1 MKQFLRIVLVCLL
14 LIPSAQAA
22 EVQRVTSKGGMVA
35 WLVEDNTVP
44 AVTVSLL
51 VRGAGAAY
59 DLQPKQGRATLAAA
73 LLTEGAGERDSA
85 AFHDVLDFH
94 AIRLNASASQD
105 DLDLSMT
112 TLSEHTELAFSLLRD
127 VLAAPRFDAADVSRM
142 RAQQLAAI
150 KENAGDAGYQSARGM
165 YAVLFPDHPYG
176 RAASGTLETV
186 AALTREDMVAYHT
199 THIRRDAMIL
209 SVSGDISAKE
219 LAALMEA
226 HFDTLPTPE
235 DAPVPVAKA
244 LPAFGSAQGK
254 EMQVPQTVV
263 SFALPGVARKD
274 EAYFAAF
281 IANHLF
287 GGNGLSSRLGH
298 EIREKRGL
306 AYSAYS
312 GLVDL
317 DQAPL
322 LTGSFATRNDQV
334 AEAIATLKEV
344 VATLGKEGF
353 SEEEFSEGVQY
364 LVGSFPAK
372 LTSNRAVVGYLEVMQ
387 RYDLG
392 MDYLDK
398 RNDYLAAVTRAEVNA
413 VTKRLFKP
421 ENLVIMTAGKPATAV
436 LNKENKKQ

>member
-1 MKQFLRIVLVCLL
+1 MKQFLHIAFVWLL
-14 LIPSAQAA
+14 LTPAAQAA
-22 EVQRVTSKGGMVA
+22 KVQEVTSKGGMVA
-35 WLVEDNTVP
+35 WLVEDSTVP
-44 AVTVSLL
+44 AVTVSVL

-59 DLQPKQGRATLAAA
+59 DPQPKQGRVTLAAS
-73 LLTEGAGERDSA
+73 LLTEGAGSRDSA
-85 AFHDVLDFH
+85 AFHDALDFH
-94 AIRLNASASQD
+94 AIRLSASASQD
-105 DLDLSMT
+105 DLDLSVT
-112 TLSEHTELAFSLLRD
+112 TLSEHTELAFSLLHD
-127 VLAAPRFDAADVSRM
+127 VLSAPRFDAADVARM
-142 RAQQLAAI
+142 KAQQLAAI
-150 KENAGDAGYQSARGM
+150 KENIGDAGYQSARGM
-165 YAVLFPDHPYG
+165 YAALFPDHSYG
-176 RAASGTLETV
+176 RATSGTLETV
-186 AALTREDMVAYHT
+186 VALTREDMVAYHAE
-199 THIRRDAMIL
+199 HLRRDAMIL
-209 SVSGDISAKE
+209 SVSGDISTAK
-219 LAALMEA
+219 LTSLMET
-226 HFDTLPTPE
+226 HLDTLPAPKEALTPL
-235 DAPVPVAKA
+235 AKA
-244 LPAFGSAQGK
+244 PPAFGSAQGR

-274 EAYFAAF
+274 DAYFAAF

-306 AYSAYS
+306 AYYAYS

-344 VATLGKEGF
+344 VATVGKEGF

-392 MDYLDK
+392 KDYLDK
-398 RNDYLAAVTRAEVNA
+398 RNDYVAAVTRAEVNA

-421 ENLVIMTAGKPATAV
+421 ENLVIMSAGKPADAV